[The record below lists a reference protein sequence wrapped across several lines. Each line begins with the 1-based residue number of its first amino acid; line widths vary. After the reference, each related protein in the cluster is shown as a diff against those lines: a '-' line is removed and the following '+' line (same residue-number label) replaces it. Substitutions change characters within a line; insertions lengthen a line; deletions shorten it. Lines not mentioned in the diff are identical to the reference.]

1 MSQIKPLKHVK
12 NEFFIYPK
20 NEKLYFGRPMGKI
33 VLPLPVIDGELFI
46 KADDEI
52 AAILPTDKVKVLSKN
67 DWPKYGATD
76 EMIDRFFNTDEYY
89 LKKYRIQY
97 FLRKDAGIIAISE
110 AEQMEDFFVRVI
122 AEETD
127 IAKHNKA
134 TFQSQE
140 YSEPM
145 TIGEIKS
152 FILKAERKEIGDDVV
167 RCLGLNLADQNDK
180 KIIFDSPVMI

>member
-1 MSQIKPLKHVK
+1 MSQKKPLKQVK

-20 NEKLYFGRPMGKI
+20 NNKLYFGRPMGKL
-33 VLPLPVIDGELFI
+33 VLPLPIIDGEIVI

-52 AAILPTDKVKVLSKN
+52 AAIQPNDEVKILEKK
-67 DWPKYGATD
+67 DWPKHGITEKMVD
-76 EMIDRFFNTDEYY
+76 QFFNNEHY

-97 FLRKDAGIIAISE
+97 FLKKDAGIIAISE
-110 AEQMEDFFVRVI
+110 AEQMENFFVRVI

-127 IAKHNKA
+127 AAKHNK
-134 TFQSQE
+134 TNFQSQE

-145 TIGEIKS
+145 TIEEIKS
-152 FILKAERKEIGDDVV
+152 FVLKAERKEIGDDII
-167 RCLGLNLADQNDK
+167 RCLGLNLEDQNDE